1 MEQIGVWNIET
12 SSDLQRRE
20 MSYLVQQIDDNYSL
34 LELCIELERAIKNT
48 HVYKLLPAFIDVP
61 LNEQ

>member
-1 MEQIGVWNIET
+1 
-12 SSDLQRRE
+12 